1 MRSMAPLPSDL
12 RISPIRRAARSLM
25 VTEVVM
31 VFFSAV
37 FFSAVFLARLAP
49 ATFHDGL
56 IRADRSRHTQFI
68 WYTAPD
74 IVKCVGKRNQLGD
87 SVLPCRS
94 EWQPLAR
101 AMPATPMAAGAGCS
115 MSRPVEPA
123 VRSGGIA

>member
-31 VFFSAV
+31 VVLLGSL
-37 FFSAVFLARLAP
+37 SCRLAP

-115 MSRPVEPA
+115 MSRPV
-123 VRSGGIA
+123 